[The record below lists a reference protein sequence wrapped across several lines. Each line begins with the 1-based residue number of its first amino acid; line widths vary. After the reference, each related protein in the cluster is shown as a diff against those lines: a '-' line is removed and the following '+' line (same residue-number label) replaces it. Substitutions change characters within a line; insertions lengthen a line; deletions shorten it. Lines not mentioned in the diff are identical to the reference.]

1 MSVTNPARRHLV
13 SAVIVSILLPP
24 MLFASAHTIARAQGG
39 AANDAR
45 LYPGDYIAF
54 CTPAASGGCVCS
66 TESQEQALTFAEF
79 SAVVENY
86 VRDVGDTRYARM
98 LDQFRRQCAPS
109 MQTASP
115 H

>member
-86 VRDVGDTRYARM
+86 VRDVGDTRYTRM